1 MPIVTPVPTDAAR
14 RPICSFEHL
23 STKVVSQEGA
33 AAHTFIFV
41 GISNTGPE
49 DCDLS
54 GPPVLMLLQD
64 SSGGSLGIDHDT
76 NKCGR
81 ATGDCVQPGPV
92 TLRAGLPTPGAPAAI
107 AGQAQ
112 LVVTIATIELF
123 APCPSPNVMARYL
136 GLVFSGAGVSFLEV
150 LLSSPIELQTCVPSV
165 TLRSFG
171 PA

>member
-54 GPPVLMLLQD
+54 GPPVLMLLRQVAV
-64 SSGGSLGIDHDT
+64 SASTMTPT
-76 NKCGR
+76 NAAERR
-81 ATGDCVQPGPV
+81 AIAYNPGP
-92 TLRAGLPTPGAPAAI
+92 
-107 AGQAQ
+107 
-112 LVVTIATIELF
+112 
-123 APCPSPNVMARYL
+123 
-136 GLVFSGAGVSFLEV
+136 
-150 LLSSPIELQTCVPSV
+150 
-165 TLRSFG
+165 
-171 PA
+171 